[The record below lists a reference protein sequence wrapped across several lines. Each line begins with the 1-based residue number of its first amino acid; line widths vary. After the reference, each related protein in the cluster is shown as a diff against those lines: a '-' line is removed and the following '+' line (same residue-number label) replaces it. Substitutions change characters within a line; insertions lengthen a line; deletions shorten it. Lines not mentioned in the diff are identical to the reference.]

1 MFKKIYHILKEK
13 FFFNLMLSFLIKERY
28 KMSKAAKSY
37 SKMYPNGTIKPIKP
51 FKGFD
56 YVSLN
61 NKNIILFVVYAP
73 KSFLMYERYFQML
86 EKLNY
91 KIITISNGTLDE
103 HFVEKFKDKVVFMG
117 ERANIGRDFGTY
129 KEFIRLLRQKNV
141 TPNNLIIC
149 NDSVFANLKQKD
161 NRFIDF
167 LIKNENEDFAGVAE
181 YMGKP
186 GYHVQSYFL
195 KFSHNVL
202 KAPNFIKF
210 WDSFLI
216 CDDRRLNIHNGEI
229 KLSES
234 ILKDGFKPVVF
245 LSTDNVIN
253 TILKNKETLQK
264 FLIEVSA
271 NKHLDQH
278 TIGGLKSLSLAFYN
292 KKTTPEHIAY
302 YTASL
307 RQEISRMID
316 KFGMIVVCPFFIIDE
331 FGFPFLKRDLVYRQI
346 TEWMLIREQ
355 GKLFDQDLLNEYIN
369 DQRIRR
375 RYWNL
380 ASLKDKLMYNTGM
393 N

>member
-1 MFKKIYHILKEK
+1 MFKKLLQILKEK
-13 FFFNLMLSFLIKERY
+13 IFFNLMLSFLLKERY
-28 KMSKAAKSY
+28 KMKKAAKDY
-37 SKMYPNGTIKPIKP
+37 SKKNPNGTIKAIKL
-51 FKGFD
+51 FESFD
-56 YVSLN
+56 YASLEGQN
-61 NKNIILFVVYAP
+61 VILFVVYAP

-91 KIITISNGTLDE
+91 KIVAISNGSLSQN
-103 HFVEKFKDKVVFMG
+103 FVDIFKDKVVFMG

-129 KEFIRLLRQKNV
+129 KEFIHLLSHKNV

-149 NDSVFANLKQKD
+149 NDSIFANLNQKD
-161 NRFIDF
+161 NRFVDF
-167 LIKNENEDFAGVAE
+167 LIKNENEDFVGVAE

-210 WDSFLI
+210 WDNFLI
-216 CDDRRLNIHNGEI
+216 SDDRRLNIHNGEI
-229 KLSES
+229 KLSAS

-253 TILKNKETLQK
+253 KILSSKETLQK
-264 FLIEVSA
+264 FLIEASA
-271 NKHLDQH
+271 NKHLDQNV
-278 TIGGLKSLSLAFYN
+278 ISGLKSLSLAFYN
-292 KKTTPEHIAY
+292 KKSTPEHIAY

-307 RQEISRMID
+307 KQEISRMID
-316 KFGMIVVCPFFIIDE
+316 RFGMIVVCPFFIIDE

-346 TEWMLIREQ
+346 TEWMLIRDQ
-355 GKLFDQDLLNEYIN
+355 GKNFDQDLLEEYVN
-369 DQRIRR
+369 DQRIRCR
-375 RYWNL
+375 SWNL
-380 ASLKDKLMYNTGM
+380 ASLKDKLMYMTGM